1 MTQLSSVRDDAS
13 PAARRLLG
21 RCAVG
26 ALRVTACRPI
36 ARPARLTTLVSRP
49 LAVRLLGRSA
59 SGHRAASACRPV
71 ARSARF
77 AAVPRPLPVWSPSRC
92 ASRHGPEVQAV
103 DRSPVH
109 TSEPATVLENPPVAA
124 VSRRFRR
131 PGVSPGPVPVPGDV
145 GDFYARD
152 RMPHKGFAGG
162 ISTDFRIHR
171 MIHSW
176 GPVVPGPSTAVP
188 RSSTVASTTARRRV
202 HHVGWLGGTSGH
214 PHGGARRDHAGVS
227 VTYGQ
232 CRQLRPAAGP
242 AVGQEPGGQREQTG
256 VRIGIAGVS
265 ARGRR
270 RMPTSLGSSR

>member
-1 MTQLSSVRDDAS
+1 MTQLSSVRGDAS

-36 ARPARLTTLVSRP
+36 ARPARRTTLVSRP

-71 ARSARF
+71 ARSTRL

-109 TSEPATVLENPPVAA
+109 TSEPATVLEDPPVAA

-131 PGVSPGPVPVPGDV
+131 PGVSPGPVPALGDV

-152 RMPHKGFAGG
+152 RKPHKGFAGG
-162 ISTDFRIHR
+162 ISTDFWIHR

-176 GPVVPGPSTAVP
+176 GPVVPGPSTAFPPVIHRCVHN
-188 RSSTVASTTARRRV
+188 RSSTCPPCGMACWAGTRRSARTARSPDRDSWRPRAR
-202 HHVGWLGGTSGH
+202 SP
-214 PHGGARRDHAGVS
+214 PH
-227 VTYGQ
+227 
-232 CRQLRPAAGP
+232 
-242 AVGQEPGGQREQTG
+242 AVEPG
-256 VRIGIAGVS
+256 S
-265 ARGRR
+265 RR
-270 RMPTSLGSSR
+270 